1 MLQNLLQKNN
11 NKEYLIIRGIT
22 SKSFD
27 NNRAK
32 ILNEEQ
38 LYITTHKGYL
48 FLNTLTQK

>member
-32 ILNEEQ
+32 ILNEEVMTG
-38 LYITTHKGYL
+38 LCAENNNYKRYIL
-48 FLNTLTQK
+48 